1 MNFRLFISLCI
12 FLFINNIFCQGF
24 YKTDT
29 LREIKFYFDQP
40 NWKNLLDS
48 LYVLGDQQR
57 ILATIKIDGNQYDS
71 VGIRYKGYSSVN
83 ITQTKN
89 PFNVKLDYIIDDQ
102 EHQGYNKIK
111 LRIIFFLFTQ
121 KFKK

>member
-1 MNFRLFISLCI
+1 MNFRLFISFCS
-12 FLFINNIFCQGF
+12 FLFINNLICQSF
-24 YKTDT
+24 YTDS

-40 NWKNLLDS
+40 DWKNFLLDS

-83 ITQTKN
+83 ITQIKN
-89 PFNVKLDYIIDDQ
+89 PFKCEIRL
-102 EHQGYNKIK
+102 YN
-111 LRIIFFLFTQ
+111 
-121 KFKK
+121 